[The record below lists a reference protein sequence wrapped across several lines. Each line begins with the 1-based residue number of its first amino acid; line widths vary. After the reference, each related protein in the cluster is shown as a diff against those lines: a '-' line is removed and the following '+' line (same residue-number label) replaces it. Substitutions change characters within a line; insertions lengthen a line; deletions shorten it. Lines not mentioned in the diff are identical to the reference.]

1 MVTGDRSQR
10 DLLGRGGLES
20 ARSVLNGLEGI
31 EFVDLDVGDIVRHSL
46 VARIVDAYD
55 QAGIASQGTGG
66 AFHDE

>member
-1 MVTGDRSQR
+1 M
-10 DLLGRGGLES
+10 LE
-20 ARSVLNGLEGI
+20 GLEGI

-55 QAGIASQGTGG
+55 QSEYASQGTGA